1 MELEIQVTFRTG
13 DSIRTRRYKSE
24 QGALRGI
31 WKWLSKHQD
40 KADIQASFF
49 SPELGHRAFEH
60 PEQLS
65 EFEPKTI
72 DNFYQSRA

>member
-31 WKWLSKHQD
+31 WKWLNKHQEQG
-40 KADIQASFF
+40 DIQASFF
-49 SPELGHRAFEH
+49 SPNRATASLH
-60 PEQLS
+60 NQSSSVNLS
-65 EFEPKTI
+65 PKP
-72 DNFYQSRA
+72 

>member
-49 SPELGHRAFEH
+49 SPNSATA
-60 PEQLS
+60 PLS
-65 EFEPKTI
+65 IRISSASSSPKP
-72 DNFYQSRA
+72 